1 VSQTSQGELES
12 LTECDPAAGCEGSWT
27 IAELPRG
34 TRGVLVEGP
43 ITTFVMWLEGERRS
57 EIIGPS
63 ETFDGSFA
71 TEVASDVILSEP

>member
-1 VSQTSQGELES
+1 
-12 LTECDPAAGCEGSWT
+12 
-27 IAELPRG
+27 
-34 TRGVLVEGP
+34 VEGP